1 MTSQKQI
8 SLFTEDESTY
18 LQEASHVNPLALQVS
33 NLEQKMTAT
42 SGRKCLELFE
52 RSPRSGSWA
61 KTFAALLIGQGDWYS
76 SRCRLTWKLKGTKSS
91 RLYFQRVPSM
101 LPTDGTGFGLLPT
114 PCVADTEGSPK
125 REDQISLKNGRFVR
139 TSDNTGTEFGAKLND
154 VARLLPTSQT
164 QGMKVCDQNGK
175 TQFMDLNL
183 LPTPTAQDFK
193 RRGPNSQQQGLPE
206 FVHGLKLL
214 KPPCT
219 ADAYSGN
226 LSKKEQKFGNSGML
240 AQEVQSGFV
249 YQRGLLPT
257 PQARDEKNGSNITDG
272 RFQRKLEE
280 GRTIDLNDLARSGL
294 LPTPVTSDATTGAII
309 GKNDTFKETSGLP
322 RKVNQNGTD
331 GSVGL
336 ARLVQLLPTPQAT
349 DFKGGATA
357 ESYEERGRGE
367 TNDLRTWAAF
377 QERTG
382 KTSQL
387 NPLFVAE
394 MMNFPV
400 DWTLLPFLNG
410 DKNQLRPTETP

>member
-91 RLYFQRVPSM
+91 RLYFQLVPSM
-101 LPTDGTGFGLLPT
+101 LPTDGTGFGLLAT
-114 PCVADTEGSPK
+114 PSSQPMADITPERATELGWK
-125 REDQISLKNGRFVR
+125 W
-139 TSDNTGTEFGAKLND
+139 TGTSWVRPDG
-154 VARLLPTSQT
+154 
-164 QGMKVCDQNGK
+164 
-175 TQFMDLNL
+175 
-183 LPTPTAQDFK
+183 
-193 RRGPNSQQQGLPE
+193 
-206 FVHGLKLL
+206 
-214 KPPCT
+214 
-219 ADAYSGN
+219 
-226 LSKKEQKFGNSGML
+226 SK
-240 AQEVQSGFV
+240 VQSTLNHQV
-249 YQRGLLPT
+249 MMLPT